1 MSFRLSVVNNDYEIY
16 GDTVIATDPTGT
28 ITEVVIKD
36 VIAKIALTGVLA
48 ADLIDPTKLTVS
60 GTTNKMVIVE
70 SDELYTVSG
79 MTVVEAKKFFE
90 IKYTFDGATYFNK
103 EAFISAL
110 SGLRNNE
117 LNNLV
122 LANFKVIYEFTDA
135 GLAKYFSTE
144 VFNDPDAV
152 PANTLKE
159 LNVANVVKTLDL
171 NAYIQNVAKVQL
183 SGTNLDIKY
192 ANELDTAALQLLGVK
207 IQ

>member
-1 MSFRLSVVNNDYEIY
+1 M
-16 GDTVIATDPTGT
+16 
-28 ITEVVIKD
+28 TEMVIKD
-36 VIAKIALTGVLA
+36 VIAKVELPGILAVNLT
-48 ADLIDPTKLTVS
+48 DPAKLTVS
-60 GTTNKMVIVE
+60 GTTNNLVIVE
-70 SDELYTVSG
+70 SDELYTATG
-79 MTVVEAKKFFE
+79 MSLEEAKKFFE
-90 IKYTFDGATYFNK
+90 IKYSFDGTAYLNNA
-103 EAFISAL
+103 AFTSAL
-110 SGLRNNE
+110 NLLRADE
-117 LNNLV
+117 LNNLN

-152 PANTLKE
+152 AANTIKE

-183 SGTNLDIKY
+183 SGTSLDIKY